1 MYQRLIDMHVH
12 SDNSPDGNHTAM
24 YVCEK
29 AELMGVRALAFTD
42 HCEVDSYYD
51 ESYDKRTQQ
60 AYFEVTKAQSAFR
73 GKVLVL
79 KGVELGQGHYDTELA
94 DKILARY
101 PYDVVIGSIHNLKQ
115 KQDFYFMESFTED
128 TVRELVKEYFDEIR
142 NMIDWGKFD
151 ILAHLT
157 YPFRYFYS
165 KSGISVNIND
175 YKEQVDDILK
185 TLVKSEKALEINSA
199 GLRQP
204 IKKLSPEFETVRRF
218 KELGGEY
225 ITFGSDAHYAD
236 DLAKGVQEA
245 YDAMRKAGFKMM
257 TFYQQRTPLQV
268 PIE

>member
-1 MYQRLIDMHVH
+1 MPGGPAVLHGLPVRRMSGPVK
-12 SDNSPDGNHTAM
+12 DGHA
-24 YVCEK
+24 
-29 AELMGVRALAFTD
+29 RF
-42 HCEVDSYYD
+42 
-51 ESYDKRTQQ
+51 
-60 AYFEVTKAQSAFR
+60 
-73 GKVLVL
+73 
-79 KGVELGQGHYDTELA
+79 
-94 DKILARY
+94 ILYR
-101 PYDVVIGSIHNLKQ
+101 
-115 KQDFYFMESFTED
+115 
-128 TVRELVKEYFDEIR
+128 
-142 NMIDWGKFD
+142 
-151 ILAHLT
+151 LAHLT